1 MNFRYGLFLVLVF
14 SIILTFIREYNTIF
28 RITKMFILNFVLIA
42 LTLIIFENTELF
54 EMLMNL

>member
-1 MNFRYGLFLVLVF
+1 MFRYGLFLVLVF
-14 SIILTFIREYNTIF
+14 SIILTFIREFNTIF

-42 LTLIIFENTELF
+42 LTLIIFENTEFF

>member
-1 MNFRYGLFLVLVF
+1 MFRYGLFLVLVF
-14 SIILTFIREYNTIF
+14 SLILTFIREFNTIF

-42 LTLIIFENTELF
+42 LTLIIFENTEFF